1 MGGGAFRLYGWLT
14 MAVHRFFNNWTAGEL
29 SPLLDGRA
37 DLQQYDRGGRVLEN
51 VRVMPYG
58 GVRIRSGTVHVAAVK
73 TAGKKVRLVPFNFST
88 GTAFV
93 LEFGDQYL
101 RFYSNQVQ
109 VLSGG
114 SPYEVATPYLEADLF
129 RLQFK
134 QINDVVYIA
143 HPSYGPRKLSRVTD
157 TNWTLD
163 VISPNV
169 PPLREENTGTTTLTM
184 SHTTGTGRTLT
195 ASASTFTANHVGAF
209 FELRHRREADAV
221 ELDISTTSGS
231 SSSSALT
238 VKGDWQVVTTE
249 RWYGT
254 LEVERSLDGGSTW
267 STVRKFKSSA
277 DRNVS
282 ASGSE
287 SEECQLRLTYK
298 ATGDPY
304 GSGVWVGTAPTNYVK
319 AKAKL
324 ESTEA
329 FVNGLV
335 KVTAYTSAT
344 SVTVDVVET
353 VASTAATDIWSEAAW
368 SAHRGFPRTVGL
380 FEQRV
385 MWGGNAERPTRVWG
399 SKTGDF
405 ENFEY
410 STDDD
415 GGVAFDIA
423 ATESN
428 AIQWLASLD
437 SLLVG
442 TGGSEHKLDSGDE
455 SEPLTPSNVKVKG
468 QSVVGSE
475 PVQPVQVDKAVL
487 YVQRQGKKVRE
498 MIQDGGRY
506 VSNDVTLL
514 SEHVTRNG
522 VTQLGYAAMPDP
534 LLLAVTPD
542 ALGVMTYDRDQGV
555 LAWTRWVTDGVIES
569 ACAIYGSSG
578 DEIWLAVRRTVGGS
592 TVRYVER
599 VTVETENKAT
609 ATLLDCHKTGT
620 LTGPFSGTISGLSH
634 LEGRTVRLVV
644 AGAVI
649 GDFLVSSGAIT
660 VPVGDVPTLG
670 FYVVGLPYTAKV
682 QPMKLDLVMSNGATQ
697 GKVRRIT
704 ELTLRFRNTLGAKFG
719 PSLSKLETV
728 TFRNANDVMD
738 ASAPLF
744 TGDKSVPFNS
754 GHDRT
759 GDLFVVQDQPLPF
772 TLLGVLARA
781 DFFGE

>member
-1 MGGGAFRLYGWLT
+1 
-14 MAVHRFFNNWTAGEL
+14 MAVNRFFNNWTGGEL

-37 DLQQYDRGGRVLEN
+37 DLQQYDRGARVLEN

-58 GVRIRSGTVHVAAVK
+58 GVRIRSGFAYVAA
-73 TAGKKVRLVPFNFST
+73 ARYANKKARLVPFNFST
-88 GTAFV
+88 GTTFV
-93 LEFGDQYL
+93 LEFGDQYV
-101 RFYSNQVQ
+101 RFYSNQAQ

-114 SPYEVATPYLEADLF
+114 TPYTVTTPYLEADLF

-143 HPSYGPRKLSRVTD
+143 HPSYAPRKLSRVTD
-157 TNWTLD
+157 TNWTLAE
-163 VISPNV
+163 VSFNW
-169 PPLREENTGTTTLTM
+169 PPLREENTTATTLTM

-195 ASASTFTANHVGAF
+195 ASAATFVAGHVGAY
-209 FELRHRREADAV
+209 FELRHRREADSV
-221 ELDISTTSGS
+221 ELDISATAGT

-238 VKGDWQVVTTE
+238 IKGDWQVVTTE

-287 SEECQLRLTYK
+287 AEECQLRLTYT

-304 GSGVWVGTAPTNYVK
+304 GAGVWVGTAPTNYVK

-335 KVTAYTSAT
+335 KVSAYTSAT

-353 VASTAATDIWSEAAW
+353 VGSTAATDIWSEGAW
-368 SAHRGFPRTVGL
+368 STYRGFPRSVSL
-380 FEQRV
+380 FEQRPV
-385 MWGGNAERPTRVWG
+385 WGGNAERPTRVWG
-399 SKTGDF
+399 AKTGDF

-410 STDDD
+410 TTDDD
-415 GGVAFDIA
+415 GALALDIA
-423 ATESN
+423 AADNS
-428 AIQWLASLD
+428 AVQWLASLE
-437 SLLVG
+437 SLLIG
-442 TGGSEHKLDSGDE
+442 TGGSEHKLDSGDD
-455 SEPLTPSNVKVKG
+455 SEPVTPSNVKVRG
-468 QSVVGSE
+468 QTVFGSE
-475 PVQPVQVDKAVL
+475 PVQPVVVDKAVM
-487 YVQRQGKKVRE
+487 YVQRQGKRIRE
-498 MIQDGGRY
+498 MIFDGARY
-506 VSNDVTLL
+506 ASNDVTLL
-514 SEHVTRNG
+514 SEHVTKPG
-522 VTQLGYAAMPDP
+522 VTQLGYAALPDP
-534 LLLAVTPD
+534 LLFAVTPD
-542 ALGVMTYDRDQGV
+542 HLGMMTYDRDQSV
-555 LAWTRWVTDGVIES
+555 LAWSRWTTDGVIES
-569 ACAIYGSSG
+569 ACAIYGASG
-578 DEIWLAVRRTVGGS
+578 DEIWLVVRRTVGGS

-599 VTVETENKAT
+599 VTAETEDKT
-609 ATLLDCHKTGT
+609 TCTLLDSHKTGT
-620 LTGPFSGTISGLSH
+620 LTGPFSGSISGLSH

-649 GDFLVSSGAIT
+649 GDFSVSGGAIT
-660 VPVGDVPTLG
+660 VQVGDVPTLG

-682 QPMKLDLVMSNGATQ
+682 QPMKLDLVMSNGASQ

-719 PSLSKLETV
+719 PSLSRLESV
-728 TFRNANDVMD
+728 VFRNATDPMD

-744 TGDKSVPFNS
+744 TGDKTVAFNS
-754 GHDRT
+754 GHDRS
-759 GDLFVVQDQPLPF
+759 GDLFVVQEHPLPF
-772 TLLGVLARA
+772 TLLGILAKA
-781 DFFGE
+781 DFFGD